1 MPIPMNCSAREP
13 PASTP
18 HLGKREKAFTRFLP
32 LDRHAG
38 PTLVG
43 ALQRRALG
51 SQEPEKNI
59 SYETRSPKCTR
70 ITDARSRVVMQR
82 CAPRTRPSKDTQR
95 HPFPRHMPPT
105 RFLVHPVQTA
115 ILRQALPEI
124 RIGREMKRIRL
135 FFLSGT
141 LQIAERSV

>member
-70 ITDARSRVVMQR
+70 QSRNAKM
-82 CAPRTRPSKDTQR
+82 C
-95 HPFPRHMPPT
+95 
-105 RFLVHPVQTA
+105 TA
-115 ILRQALPEI
+115 HATE
-124 RIGREMKRIRL
+124 
-135 FFLSGT
+135 
-141 LQIAERSV
+141 

>member
-1 MPIPMNCSAREP
+1 
-13 PASTP
+13 
-18 HLGKREKAFTRFLP
+18 
-32 LDRHAG
+32 
-38 PTLVG
+38 
-43 ALQRRALG
+43 
-51 SQEPEKNI
+51 
-59 SYETRSPKCTR
+59 
-70 ITDARSRVVMQR
+70 MQR
-82 CAPRTRPSKDTQR
+82 CAPRTRPSKDTRR

-124 RIGREMKRIRL
+124 RIGREMKRIGL